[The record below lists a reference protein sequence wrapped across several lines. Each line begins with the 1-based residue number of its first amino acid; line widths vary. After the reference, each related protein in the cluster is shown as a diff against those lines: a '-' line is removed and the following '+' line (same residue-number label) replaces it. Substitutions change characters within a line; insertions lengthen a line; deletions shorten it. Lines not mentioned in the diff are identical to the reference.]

1 MAGHIWSK
9 SGPET
14 PRYLPRP
21 ESEMGR
27 YTTVQTY
34 TDKDAKVAAIAYST
48 AVSDASAPSPSAAAA
63 LAGAATEVAS
73 GGDASKRDG
82 DEKSTAAD
90 DRFSTARVDNVSGSS
105 AGAGSGDFHM
115 YRAARR
121 RLLCVFRF

>member
-1 MAGHIWSK
+1 
-9 SGPET
+9 
-14 PRYLPRP
+14 
-21 ESEMGR
+21 MGR

-48 AVSDASAPSPSAAAA
+48 VSSGDASAPPSAASAS
-63 LAGAATEVAS
+63 AGAATEVAS
-73 GGDASKRDG
+73 GGDASKRNG

-121 RLLCVFRF
+121 RFVTRIPVLMRARQR